1 MSVIDVTPD
10 ALDAI
15 FARRVCEA
23 RHAAGLKQQDLADLM
38 SSTGRK
44 MHRSQIG
51 KIEAGDRVVSVGE
64 AFQLAAFL
72 GIDLAEL
79 VAEPAVSGS

>member
-10 ALDAI
+10 ALDAV

-23 RHAAGLKQQDLADLM
+23 RRAAGLKQQDLADLM

-64 AFQLAAFL
+64 AVQLAAFL
-72 GIDLAEL
+72 EVDLAEL
-79 VAEPAVSGS
+79 VSGWCTPRR

>member
-1 MSVIDVTPD
+1 MIRTETVIDVTPD

-15 FARRVCEA
+15 FARRICEA

-51 KIEAGDRVVSVGE
+51 KIEAGDRMVSIGE
-64 AFQLAAFL
+64 ALQLAAFL
-72 GIDLAEL
+72 GVGLAGL
-79 VAEPAVSGS
+79 VAG